1 MNTSKNFYSIH
12 ATFAS
17 FMTISLL
24 IGLVFLAT
32 NNLDFVIASIT
43 YNKFSVANTAYCLSK
58 TVGTIFL
65 PLVFILPLVRMER
78 IKVAKF
84 MFIAYG
90 VLQLLSLS
98 WIIEFI
104 IANGFNGLFSN
115 DSIVAFQSAEARP
128 FVSTLVYW
136 DTYTWMG
143 SLLTLIYSSLCIYA
157 GICFDDDKKKVC
169 FTVLALTVLRPVLTI
184 ISNLILGNGFLSS
197 FWLTNNYA
205 DVLSFIAFT
214 VALFIAS
221 IYDETWISLIWNQG
235 IPQNEEEE

>member
-12 ATFAS
+12 ATFIS

-43 YNKFSVANTAYCLSK
+43 YDKFSIANTAYCLSK

-90 VLQLLSLS
+90 VLQLLTLS
-98 WIIEFI
+98 WIVEFI
-104 IANGFNGLFSN
+104 IANGFDGLFSN
-115 DSIVAFQSAEARP
+115 EAIVAFQSAEERP
-128 FVSTLVYW
+128 FVASLVYW
-136 DTYTWMG
+136 DTYTWWG
-143 SLLTLIYSSLCIYA
+143 SLFTLLYSSLCIYA
-157 GICFDDDKKKVC
+157 GLCFDDDKKKVC
-169 FTVLALTVLRPVLTI
+169 STVLAVTLLRPILAILSDV
-184 ISNLILGNGFLSS
+184 ILGNGFLSS
-197 FWLTNNYA
+197 FWFTNNYV
-205 DVLSFIAFT
+205 DVISLISFTI
-214 VALFIAS
+214 ALFIAS
-221 IYDETWISLIWNQG
+221 RYDETWISLIWNQD
-235 IPQNEEEE
+235 IPQREDD

>member
-12 ATFAS
+12 ATFTS

-43 YNKFSVANTAYCLSK
+43 YDKFSIANTAYCLSK

-90 VLQLLSLS
+90 VLQLLTLS
-98 WIIEFI
+98 WIVEFI
-104 IANGFNGLFSN
+104 IANGFDGLFSN
-115 DSIVAFQSAEARP
+115 EAIVAFQSAEERP
-128 FVSTLVYW
+128 FVASLVYW
-136 DTYTWMG
+136 DTYTWWG
-143 SLLTLIYSSLCIYA
+143 SLFTLLYSSLCIYA
-157 GICFDDDKKKVC
+157 GLCFDDDKKKVC
-169 FTVLALTVLRPVLTI
+169 STVLAVTLLRPILAILSDV
-184 ISNLILGNGFLSS
+184 ILGNGFLSS
-197 FWLTNNYA
+197 FWFTNNYV
-205 DVLSFIAFT
+205 DVISLISFTI
-214 VALFIAS
+214 ALFIAS
-221 IYDETWISLIWNQG
+221 RYDETWISLIWNQD
-235 IPQNEEEE
+235 IPQREDD

>member
-12 ATFAS
+12 ATFIS

-43 YNKFSVANTAYCLSK
+43 YDKFSIANTAYCLSK

-90 VLQLLSLS
+90 VLQLLTLS
-98 WIIEFI
+98 WIVEFI
-104 IANGFNGLFSN
+104 IANGFDGLFSN
-115 DSIVAFQSAEARP
+115 EAIVAFQSAEERP
-128 FVSTLVYW
+128 FVASLVYW
-136 DTYTWMG
+136 DTYTWWG
-143 SLLTLIYSSLCIYA
+143 SLFTLLYSSLCIYA
-157 GICFDDDKKKVC
+157 GLCFDDDKKKVC
-169 FTVLALTVLRPVLTI
+169 STVLAVTLLRPILAILSDV
-184 ISNLILGNGFLSS
+184 ILGNGFLSS
-197 FWLTNNYA
+197 FWFTNNYV
-205 DVLSFIAFT
+205 DVISFISFT
-214 VALFIAS
+214 IALFIAS
-221 IYDETWISLIWNQG
+221 RYDETWISLIWNQD
-235 IPQNEEEE
+235 IPQREDD

>member
-12 ATFAS
+12 ATFTS

-43 YNKFSVANTAYCLSK
+43 YDKFSIANTAYCLSK

-90 VLQLLSLS
+90 VLQLLTLS
-98 WIIEFI
+98 WIVEFI
-104 IANGFNGLFSN
+104 IANGFDGLFSN
-115 DSIVAFQSAEARP
+115 EAIVAFQSAEERP
-128 FVSTLVYW
+128 FVASLVYW
-136 DTYTWMG
+136 DTYTWWG
-143 SLLTLIYSSLCIYA
+143 SLFTLLYSSLCIYA
-157 GICFDDDKKKVC
+157 GLCFDDDKKKVC
-169 FTVLALTVLRPVLTI
+169 STVLAVTLLRPILAILSDV
-184 ISNLILGNGFLSS
+184 ILGNGFLSS
-197 FWLTNNYA
+197 FWFTNNYV
-205 DVLSFIAFT
+205 DVISFISFT
-214 VALFIAS
+214 IALFIAS
-221 IYDETWISLIWNQG
+221 RYDETWISLIWNQD
-235 IPQNEEEE
+235 IPQREDD